1 MNSNLVSKENNKAIF
16 NVEVPYDRFE
26 KAVQE
31 AYLKSRKGFSMPGFR
46 KGRVPRK
53 IIEMNYG
60 EGIFFEEAINILL
73 PEVYGKSVEELELFP
88 VSNPEIDIEK
98 LEKGSDVVFKFE
110 VDIKPE
116 ITLGDYSNLKAEV
129 NEYKVTEEHIE
140 NVINNSLE
148 SNARLVTV
156 EDRKTE
162 NGDIVNI
169 DFLGR
174 VDGEKFEGGEAKG
187 FELTLGSDTFIPGFE
202 PQLVGK
208 ELGEELEVTV
218 TFPEDYHEVALAG
231 KETVFEVKING
242 IQEKIK
248 PELDDEFVKDI
259 SEFDTVEEYK
269 NNIKEDLEEQFET
282 RTKAEKEN
290 NAIEALIEATEMEI
304 PESMFENEVEE
315 QFNQFVQRIQSM
327 GLTLEQYFEIT
338 GANEETTKEELRVGS
353 ELKVKADLV
362 IEALAK
368 AEDMEVSEEEI
379 DEELGKLA
387 DQYDPNNKEKFVE
400 NMKKGDLGFIE
411 DNIKR
416 IKAVDKLVD
425 MVEFEIKAEEKDAE

>member
-1 MNSNLVSKENNKAIF
+1 MKNILVSEENNKVVF

-60 EGIFFEEAINILL
+60 EGIFFEEAINIIL
-73 PEVYGKSVEELELFP
+73 PEIYGEAVEDLKLFP
-88 VSNPEIDIEK
+88 VSNPEIDVEK
-98 LEKGSDVVFKFE
+98 LEKNEDVVFKFE
-110 VDIKPE
+110 VDVKPE
-116 ITLGDYSNLKAEV
+116 VVLGDYSALKAVV
-129 NEYKVTEEHIE
+129 NEYKVEEEHIE
-140 NVINNSLE
+140 NVINNALD

-156 EDRKTE
+156 DDRKTD

-169 DFLGR
+169 NFVGK
-174 VDGEKFEGGEAKG
+174 VDGEKFEGGEAEG

-208 ELGEELEVTV
+208 EVGEEFEVKV
-218 TFPEDYHEVALAG
+218 TFPEEYHEVALAG
-231 KETVFEVKING
+231 KETIFDVKING
-242 IQEKIK
+242 IQEKVK
-248 PELDDEFVKDI
+248 PELDDEFVKDV
-259 SEFDTVEEYK
+259 SEFDTIAEYK
-269 NNIKEDLEEQFET
+269 EDIRKNLEEQYIT
-282 RTKAEKEN
+282 RTRAEKEN
-290 NAIEALIEATEMEI
+290 KAIEALIEVTELDI
-304 PESMFENEVEE
+304 PESMYENEVEE
-315 QFNQFVQRIQSM
+315 QYKEFVNRIQSM

-338 GANEETTKEELRVGS
+338 ASDAEKAKEELRPGA
-353 ELKVKADLV
+353 EMKVKADLV

-368 AEDMEVSEEEI
+368 AEDMEVVEADI

-387 DQYDPNNKEKFVE
+387 DQYDPNNKDTFIE

-425 MVEFEIKAEEKDAE
+425 IVNFEIAEDAE